1 MLLLSAAAQ
10 RRAAAVFVY
19 NKNMAVQPI
28 FFHSGQ
34 YRIKTDL
41 YQGPLDLLLDLIEKS
56 ELDITVLSLAQVT
69 DQFLAYVHAMEED
82 NPTEVSA
89 FVVIAARLI
98 QIKSAALL
106 PNRKVTPADV
116 DEDTGEAL
124 ARQLII
130 YRRFKMLADSLAERE
145 DRRLRS
151 WVRLNA
157 PDVGLEPALDIS
169 GLNAAKLAETAS
181 RVFTRKKPAK
191 ALETVMRKPR
201 LSIHDKITLLVDR
214 IRKAAVVRF
223 SSLLRSRN
231 KNETV
236 VTFLAMLELIK
247 QNAVT
252 IRQDSNFAEIEIER
266 SSSFDE
272 TREFHSEFGD

>member
-1 MLLLSAAAQ
+1 MLLLSAAVHSELPQ
-10 RRAAAVFVY
+10 FLFY
-19 NKNMAVQPI
+19 NISMAVQPV

-41 YQGPLDLLLDLIEKS
+41 YQGPLDLLLDLIEKA

-69 DQFLAYVHAMEED
+69 DQFLEYVRAMKDE

-106 PNRKVTPADV
+106 PRQKTNIENV
-116 DEDTGEAL
+116 DEDSGEAL
-124 ARQLII
+124 AQQLII
-130 YRRFKMLADSLAERE
+130 YRRFKYLSDSLAERE
-145 DRRLRS
+145 DRQLRC
-151 WVRLNA
+151 WLRMGV
-157 PDVGLEPALDIS
+157 PDIGIEPALDIS
-169 GLNAAKLAETAS
+169 GWNGQMLAGIAS
-181 RVFTRKKPAK
+181 RVFLPPKKTK
-191 ALETVMRKPR
+191 ALEKVMKKPR
-201 LSIHDKITLLVDR
+201 LSIHDKIRMLVSR
-214 IRKAAVVRF
+214 IRKTAIVRF
-223 SSLLRSRN
+223 SSLLRTGN

-252 IRQDSNFAEIEIER
+252 FRQERNFSEIEIER
-266 SSSFDE
+266 TSSFDDS
-272 TREFHSEFGD
+272 RDFQSEFGD

>member
-1 MLLLSAAAQ
+1 
-10 RRAAAVFVY
+10 
-19 NKNMAVQPI
+19 MAVQPV

-34 YRIKTDL
+34 YRIETDL

-69 DQFLAYVHAMEED
+69 DQFLEYVRAMEEE

-106 PNRKVTPADV
+106 PRQKVNIDNV

-124 ARQLII
+124 AQQLIT
-130 YRRFKMLADSLAERE
+130 YRRFKMLSDSLAERE
-145 DRRLRS
+145 DRQLRS
-151 WVRLNA
+151 WLRTGA

-169 GLNAAKLAETAS
+169 GWNGGMLARIAA
-181 RVFTRKKPAK
+181 RVFVPPKKTK
-191 ALETVMRKPR
+191 SLEKVMKKPR
-201 LSIHDKITLLVDR
+201 LSIHDKIRMLVSR
-214 IRKAAVVRF
+214 IRKSAVVRF
-223 SSLLRSRN
+223 SSLLRTGN

-247 QNAVT
+247 QNAV
-252 IRQDSNFAEIEIER
+252 IFRQESNFADIEIEKTAA
-266 SSSFDE
+266 FDD
-272 TREFHSEFGD
+272 TRDFRSEFGD